1 MCYNLCVIDYT
12 KRGMTVT
19 IKDIARLAETS
30 VATVSRV
37 LNKDP
42 KVASSTRE
50 KVLAVVKENNYIL
63 NVNSRTMRTKKSQKV
78 LVLIPTIVN
87 SFYSKILQGIEARAE
102 ENGYDVLIA
111 ISNLEESREQKYLD
125 MLRTKQVDGVIS
137 LFSLMPVDDINQLA
151 SQYPFVQACEP
162 TIGSKASSVTVDNR
176 QAIYDVTNEFIKQG
190 HQRIAMISGDYY
202 KYSELNREL
211 GYRDALNENNIA
223 YDASLI
229 IKTFYRYHDG
239 SDALKKLLSL
249 KNPPTAVI
257 CVSDSLAIG
266 AVNEAIAQGKKP
278 GKDIAI
284 IGFDNTSITSNFVPS
299 ISTIAQPR
307 FDLGTNAFDLLL
319 DKLNSISNSSKRL
332 ILPYEIIHRD
342 STKR

>member
-1 MCYNLCVIDYT
+1 M
-12 KRGMTVT
+12 T

-37 LNKDP
+37 LNDDP
-42 KVASSTRE
+42 KVAPSTRE
-50 KVLAVVKENNYIL
+50 KVLAVVKENNYVL

-102 ENGYDVLIA
+102 ENNYDVLIA
-111 ISNLEESREQKYLD
+111 ISNLEETREKKYLD
-125 MLRTKQVDGVIS
+125 MLRTKQVDGAIS
-137 LFSLMPVDDINQLA
+137 LFSLMEATKIDQLA
-151 SQYPFVQACEP
+151 KKYPFVQACEP
-162 TIGSKASSVTVDNR
+162 VIGSHTSTVTVDNR
-176 QAIYDVTNEFIKQG
+176 QAIYDVTCEFIKDG

-202 KYSELNREL
+202 KYSERNRER
-211 GYRDALNENNIA
+211 GYRDALEDHNIPF
-223 YDASLI
+223 DPSLI
-229 IKTFYRYHDG
+229 VKTYYRYNDG
-239 SDALKKLLSL
+239 SKSLKQLLMM

-266 AVNEAIAQGKKP
+266 AVNELIAQGKKP
-278 GKDIAI
+278 GKDVAI
-284 IGFDNTSITSNFVPS
+284 IGFDNTSITKNFVPS

-307 FDLGTNAFDLLL
+307 FDIGVNAFDLLME
-319 DKLNSISNSSKRL
+319 KLTSLESSIKSV
-332 ILPYEIIHRD
+332 ILPYDIIHRE

>member
-1 MCYNLCVIDYT
+1 M
-12 KRGMTVT
+12 T

-37 LNKDP
+37 LNDDP
-42 KVASSTRE
+42 KVAPSTRE
-50 KVLAVVKENNYIL
+50 KVLAVVKENNYVL

-102 ENGYDVLIA
+102 EHNYDVLIA
-111 ISNLEESREQKYLD
+111 ISNLEETREKKYLD
-125 MLRTKQVDGVIS
+125 MLRTKQVDGAIS
-137 LFSLMPVDDINQLA
+137 LFSLMAADKIDQLA
-151 SQYPFVQACEP
+151 KKYPYVQACEP
-162 TIGSKASSVTVDNR
+162 SIGSHTSSVTVDNR
-176 QAIYDVTNEFIKQG
+176 QAIYDVTNEFIKDG

-202 KYSELNREL
+202 KYSELNRER
-211 GYRDALNENNIA
+211 GYRDALEDNGMPF
-223 YDASLI
+223 DPSLI
-229 IKTFYRYHDG
+229 VKTYYRYNDG
-239 SDALKKLLSL
+239 STSLKKLLSM

-266 AVNEAIAQGKKP
+266 AVNELIAQGKTP
-278 GKDIAI
+278 GKDVAI
-284 IGFDNTSITSNFVPS
+284 IGFDNTSITKNFVPS

-307 FDLGTNAFDLLL
+307 FDLGVNAFDLLME
-319 DKLNSISNSSKRL
+319 KLTSIDSSNKRV
-332 ILPYEIIHRD
+332 ILPYDIIHRE